1 MMTRSPN
8 PKKNQEPSNRR
19 LWLLLLARTSLALG
33 GVLLVGIIVGAWWA
47 RNYIY
52 KDLAPLV
59 QQNLEQLLGRP
70 VKVGN
75 VERFSL
81 SSLRFSSLSIPATT
95 SDQDRVV
102 AKALEVQFSPLQL
115 LLSRKLALNV
125 TLVQPNV
132 YVQQDKDG
140 GWVTA
145 QVKAGEGKGFIQ
157 TELQSLQIQD
167 GKVELMPFAA
177 PTKPKGSVILDQ
189 VGGIARFS
197 DGNQRI
203 GYDFNTQF
211 TKGGAAKIVGETQL
225 KAQQT
230 NLQLSAQNFQA
241 SDITRLIQLPI
252 ALQAG
257 SLNADLGVQIPPK
270 LSDIA
275 ITGTA
280 TANQITAKIQNIP
293 QPISNFNGKFLFQGQ
308 TVTLDNLSTNFG
320 KVPIL
325 ANGTINTKTGFN
337 VSAQIKPV
345 TTKNILDTLKVNSSV
360 PASGEIQANVK
371 ILGAL
376 EQPVVSG
383 TVSNTK
389 PIQVDRIQ
397 FNTVNTDFRLNASKT
412 ASQLTVSNL
421 KIIPAAGG
429 QITGGGQANLGT
441 KDGVI
446 FNAQADGISGDI
458 LARSYGVTL
467 PIAVGNVSAKAQISG
482 SLRKQPLK
490 LDISNVQIT
499 PPAGGK
505 ITANG
510 QIQLAPQGEVGVDI
524 QAQGIPGNAIAQ
536 GYGIST
542 PINVGGISANAKITG
557 SLGTPLN
564 VNVSR
569 VQANPDVGG
578 QIKASGQIQLASQ
591 GRVALNVQAQNI
603 PGDTIAKAYNSS
615 PSITIGNV
623 LANAN
628 ISGTLNNLQ
637 AVARVQAPSAT
648 YPTSGRVFVIKQGE
662 NIVFPDAVV
671 NVAGETIRARGQV
684 AQQRWQAFVNA
695 QQLQLSRFGEI
706 PPQFQGVLNNV
717 ALNLS
722 GSTASFQPSSIQAK
736 GQARLNIAGGT
747 VNLKNVSFDAGRWQV
762 LANVSQIQVNRF
774 SPQLGGRL
782 NSNIQLAGTAKS
794 FQLADI
800 RAAGQIRVSQGLAL
814 LAQPLTA
821 QFQWNGQQ
829 IIVENASTPGLR
841 ANGAIAIQTPPT
853 GAPQITGFDLNVLAE
868 NFNLQNTGFKVPGDV
883 AIAGRLDFKGKVTGT
898 PDVPQANGNI
908 RLRNFNVS
916 NLAFDPL
923 LTGNVNFQG
932 GQGASLRLAG
942 KQDQIALNL
951 GADYRPTSFLVQRDG
966 AVTTGRTEG
975 DNLFINA
982 QQFPIALVGGF
993 LPNNQ
998 LKPLAGQ
1005 LSGNLVVNLNNYAIA
1020 GDVAIAK
1027 PRVARVAADEF
1038 RGNINYADGT
1048 ASLANGQLR
1057 IGDSNIALSGNVQT
1071 GNDPQFQFQ
1080 ANFAQ
1085 AKIQRLLQAFNIFDF
1100 KDLGTGLQPPT
1111 LAGAE
1116 ALPTESISLPDADL
1130 KTQLAYFSNIT
1141 TAIAKERQAQ
1151 TKQTPSLPSLAEL
1164 TGALS
1169 GAITANGSLK
1179 SGLNVGFNFQGANWQ
1194 WGNYSINQVVAQGT
1208 FADGIVTLSP
1218 LSVGINQGLV
1228 AFSGQLGTD
1237 QLSGKLN
1244 VASLPLSL
1252 LEPFIEKY
1260 PVDITGN
1267 VNADATLAGSL
1278 QDPTVQGKVAL
1289 ANATLNKQPV
1299 QTGQVN
1305 FDYNK
1310 ARLNF
1315 DSTLLVTGTQPV
1327 AVTGSV
1333 PAPLPFAKVQPDSNQ
1348 ISINANVQNEG
1359 LALLNLLTNNQVAWV
1374 DGQGKVDLNVQGTLT
1389 EPVINGNATFNN
1401 ATFSAQALSDPLTNV
1416 TGTALFNGRTISV
1429 ENIQGNYNQGQVN
1442 VSGILPIFDPQ
1453 QAAANPLTV
1462 SIADKLNFKLAGL
1475 YEGGVGGDVVIRG
1488 TALKPVIGGE
1498 IQLSNGQVIIG
1509 NSAAAKKKSTA
1520 TAEADTKVINLDRQ
1534 QLNPNATPTADNN
1547 ANPVVTADGSTNPVA
1562 TADASSSAATPPNL
1576 PVEFADLKL
1585 ILGKDI
1591 RVTTQSFLSFVPGG
1605 AALSQPLLKFD
1616 AKGDLTINGTL
1627 AKPLPEG
1634 VIRLTGGGLS
1644 LFSTQFTLARG
1655 YEQTARFTPSQG
1667 LDPTLDVRL
1676 TAIVPEASARNTQT
1690 LESPLSSEVSDVS
1703 VNNFGTLRSVTVQ
1716 ARVDGPASKLG
1727 ENLELTSEPSR
1738 GKGEIVALLGGSIL
1752 GSFGQADAGQ
1762 GLTNFASST
1771 ILGSLQGTITAI
1783 GQAVGFSEFRI
1794 FPTPSINNEDSK
1806 ASRASILNLSA
1817 EGVFDI
1823 SKNFSAS
1830 LSRALSSDDSF
1841 RLNVLYRVNDEILMR
1856 GSTDVG
1862 DDNQLQVEYETRF

>member
-1 MMTRSPN
+1 MTRSPN
-8 PKKNQEPSNRR
+8 SENNQEPSNRR
-19 LWLLLLARTSLALG
+19 LWLLLLGRTSLALG

-47 RNYIY
+47 RNYVY

-81 SSLRFSSLSIPATT
+81 SSLRFSSLSIPATP
-95 SDQDRVV
+95 SDADRVV
-102 AKALEVQFSPLQL
+102 AKALDVQFSPLQL
-115 LLSRKLALNV
+115 LLTRKLALNV

-132 YVQQDKDG
+132 YIQQDKDG
-140 GWVTA
+140 RWVTA
-145 QVKAGEGKGFIQ
+145 QVKAGEGQGFIQ

-167 GKVELMPFAA
+167 GNIELMPFTA
-177 PTKPKGSVILDQ
+177 PTKSKGSVILDR

-197 DGNQRI
+197 DQNQRI

-211 TKGGAAKIVGETQL
+211 TRGGTAKIVGETQV

-230 NLQLSAQNFQA
+230 NLQLQAQNLQA
-241 SDITRLIQLPI
+241 SDITRLVQLPI

-257 SLNADLGVQIPPK
+257 YLNADLGVQIPPK

-293 QPISNFNGKFLFQGQ
+293 QPVSNFNGKFLFQGQ

-320 KVPIL
+320 KIPIQ
-325 ANGTINTKTGFN
+325 ANGTINTQTGFN
-337 VSAQIKPV
+337 VSALIKPV
-345 TTKNILDTLKVNSSV
+345 TAKNILDTLKVNSSV
-360 PASGEIQANVK
+360 PASGEIQAK
-371 ILGAL
+371 IQVGGAL

-389 PIQVDRIQ
+389 PIQVDRIR
-397 FNTVNTDFRLNASKT
+397 FNTINTDFRLNASKT
-412 ASQLTVSNL
+412 ASQLAVSNL
-421 KIIPAAGG
+421 KIVPAAGG
-429 QITGGGQANLGT
+429 QIIGGGQANLGT

-458 LARSYGVTL
+458 LARTYGVTL

-490 LDISNVQIT
+490 LDVSNVQIT
-499 PPAGGK
+499 PPAGGQ

-510 QIQLAPQGEVGVDI
+510 QIQLAPQGQVGVDI

-542 PINVGGISANAKITG
+542 PINVGGISANAKISG

-578 QIKASGQIQLASQ
+578 QVTASGRVQLAPQ
-591 GRVALNVQAQNI
+591 GRVALNVQAKNI
-603 PGDTIAKAYNSS
+603 PGDAIAKAYNSS

-623 LANAN
+623 SANAD
-628 ISGTLNNLQ
+628 ISGTLSNLQ
-637 AVARVQAPSAT
+637 TVARVQAPSAT
-648 YPTSGRVFVIKQGE
+648 YPTSGRVVVTKQGE

-671 NVAGETIRARGQV
+671 NVAGGTITAQGQL
-684 AQQRWQAFVNA
+684 AQQRWQ
-695 QQLQLSRFGEI
+695 
-706 PPQFQGVLNNV
+706 
-717 ALNLS
+717 
-722 GSTASFQPSSIQAK
+722 GSVKT
-736 GQARLNIAGGT
+736 
-747 VNLKNVSFDAGRWQV
+747 
-762 LANVSQIQVNRF
+762 SQIQLSRF
-774 SPQLGGRL
+774 SPQLRGRL
-782 NSNIQLAGTAKS
+782 NSNIQLAGTTQS

-800 RAAGQIRVSQGLAL
+800 RAAGQISLPQGIAQLAK
-814 LAQPLTA
+814 PLTA
-821 QFQWNGQQ
+821 RFQWNGQQ
-829 IIVENASTPGLR
+829 IIVENASTAGFT
-841 ANGAIAIQTPPT
+841 ANGAIAIQSPPT
-853 GAPQITGFDLNVLAE
+853 GAPQIAGFDLNVLAQ

-883 AIAGRLDFKGKVTGT
+883 AIAGRLDFNGKVTGT

-932 GQGASLRLAG
+932 GQGGSLRLAG
-942 KQDQIALNL
+942 KQDRIALNL
-951 GADYRPTSFLVQRDG
+951 GADYRPTSFLVKRDE

-975 DNLFINA
+975 DNLIINA

-998 LKPLAGQ
+998 LKPLGGQ

-1020 GDVAIAK
+1020 GDVAIAG

-1048 ASLANGQLR
+1048 ASLANGLLR
-1057 IGDSNIALSGNVQT
+1057 IGDSNIALSGNVQA

-1085 AKIQRLLQAFNIFDF
+1085 ANIQRLLQAFNIFDF
-1100 KDLGTGLQPPT
+1100 QDLSTGLQPPT

-1116 ALPTESISLPDADL
+1116 ALETEPVSLPNADL

-1141 TAIAKERQAQ
+1141 TAIAKEQQAE
-1151 TKQTPSLPSLAEL
+1151 TKQTASLPSLAEL

-1194 WGNYSINQVVAQGT
+1194 WGNYSINPVVAQGT
-1208 FADGIVTLSP
+1208 FADGIVTLAP
-1218 LSVGINQGLV
+1218 LSVGIDRGLV
-1228 AFSGQLGTD
+1228 AFSGQLGTE
-1237 QLSGKLN
+1237 QVSGKLN

-1278 QDPTVQGKVAL
+1278 QDPRVQGKVAL

-1305 FDYNK
+1305 FDYNN

-1327 AVTGSV
+1327 AITGSV

-1348 ISINANVQNEG
+1348 INIDANVQNEG

-1374 DGQGKVDLNVQGTLT
+1374 DGQGKVDLNVKGTLT
-1389 EPVINGNATFNN
+1389 EPIINGNATFNN

-1416 TGTALFNGRTISV
+1416 TGTALFNGSTVSV
-1429 ENIQGNYNQGQVN
+1429 ENIQGNYNQGQVTA
-1442 VSGILPIFDPQ
+1442 SGILPIFDAQ

-1498 IQLSNGQVIIG
+1498 IQLSDGQVIIG
-1509 NSAAAKKKSTA
+1509 NSPTTAKKSAA
-1520 TAEADTKVINLDRQ
+1520 TAESNTKVINLDRQ
-1534 QLNPNATPTADNN
+1534 QVNPNATPTAENN
-1547 ANPVVTADGSTNPVA
+1547 ANSVATADGSTNSVA
-1562 TADASSSAATPPNL
+1562 TTDASTNTATPPNL
-1576 PVEFADLKL
+1576 PVTFADLKL

-1605 AALSQPLLKFD
+1605 AALSQPLLRFD
-1616 AKGDLTINGTL
+1616 ATGDLTINGTL
-1627 AKPLPEG
+1627 AKPLPQG
-1634 VIRLTGGGLS
+1634 TIRLTGGRLS
-1644 LFSTQFTLARG
+1644 LFSTEFTLARG

-1716 ARVDGPASKLG
+1716 ARVNGPASKLG

-1738 GKGEIVALLGGSIL
+1738 SKGEIVALLGGSIL

-1794 FPTPSINNEDSK
+1794 FPTPSINNDESK
-1806 ASRASILNLSA
+1806 TSRASILNLSA

-1823 SKNFSAS
+1823 NKNFSAS
-1830 LSRALSSDDSF
+1830 LSRALSSDESF
-1841 RLNVLYRVNDEILMR
+1841 RFNVLYRVNDEILMR

-1862 DDNQLQVEYETRF
+1862 DENQLQVEYETRF

>member
-1 MMTRSPN
+1 MTRSPN
-8 PKKNQEPSNRR
+8 SENNQEPSNRR
-19 LWLLLLARTSLALG
+19 LWLLLLGRTSLALG

-47 RNYIY
+47 RNYVY

-81 SSLRFSSLSIPATT
+81 SSLRFSSLSIPATPN
-95 SDQDRVV
+95 DADRVV
-102 AKALEVQFSPLQL
+102 AKALDVQFSPLQL
-115 LLSRKLALNV
+115 LLTRKLVLDV

-132 YVQQDKDG
+132 YIQQDKDG
-140 GWVTA
+140 RWVTA

-167 GKVELMPFAA
+167 GNIELMPFAA
-177 PTKPKGSVILDQ
+177 PTKPKGSVILDR

-197 DGNQRI
+197 DQNQRI

-211 TKGGAAKIVGETQL
+211 TRGGAAKIVGETQV

-230 NLQLSAQNFQA
+230 NLQLSAQNLQA

-257 SLNADLGVQIPPK
+257 YLNADLGVQIPPK

-280 TANQITAKIQNIP
+280 TANQITAKIQNLP
-293 QPISNFNGKFLFQGQ
+293 QPVSNFNGKFLFEGQ
-308 TVTLDNLSTNFG
+308 TVTLDSLSTNFG
-320 KVPIL
+320 KVPIV
-325 ANGTINTKTGFN
+325 ANGTINTQTGFN

-345 TTKNILDTLKVNSSV
+345 TAKNILDTLKVNSSV
-360 PASGEIQANVK
+360 PASGEIQAK
-371 ILGAL
+371 IQVGGAL

-397 FNTVNTDFRLNASKT
+397 FNTINTDFRLNASKT

-421 KIIPAAGG
+421 KIVPAAGG
-429 QITGGGQANLGT
+429 QIIGGGQANLGT

-458 LARSYGVTL
+458 LAKSYGVTL

-490 LDISNVQIT
+490 LDVSSVQIT
-499 PPAGGK
+499 PPAGGQ

-510 QIQLAPQGEVGVDI
+510 QIQLAPQGQVGVDI

-542 PINVGGISANAKITG
+542 PINVGGISANAKISG

-578 QIKASGQIQLASQ
+578 QVTASGRVQLAPQ

-603 PGDTIAKAYNSS
+603 PGDAIAKAYNSS

-623 LANAN
+623 SANAD
-628 ISGTLNNLQ
+628 ISGTLSNLQ
-637 AVARVQAPSAT
+637 TVARVQAPKAT
-648 YPTSGRVFVIKQGE
+648 YPTSGRVVVTKQGE

-671 NVAGETIRARGQV
+671 NVAGGTITAQGQL
-684 AQQRWQAFVNA
+684 AQQRWQ
-695 QQLQLSRFGEI
+695 
-706 PPQFQGVLNNV
+706 
-717 ALNLS
+717 
-722 GSTASFQPSSIQAK
+722 
-736 GQARLNIAGGT
+736 GT
-747 VNLKNVSFDAGRWQV
+747 VKT
-762 LANVSQIQVNRF
+762 SQIQLSRF
-774 SPQLGGRL
+774 SPQLRGRL
-782 NSNIQLAGTAKS
+782 NSNIQLAGTTQS

-800 RAAGQIRVSQGLAL
+800 RAAGQISLPQGVAQLAK
-814 LAQPLTA
+814 PLTA
-821 QFQWNGQQ
+821 RFQWNGQQ
-829 IIVENASTPGLR
+829 IIVENASTPGFS
-841 ANGAIAIQTPPT
+841 ANGAIAIQSPPT
-853 GAPQITGFDLNVLAE
+853 GAPQIAGFDLNVLAQ

-883 AIAGRLDFKGKVTGT
+883 AIAGRLDFNGKVTGT

-916 NLAFDPL
+916 NLAFDRL

-932 GQGASLRLAG
+932 GQGGSLRLAG
-942 KQDQIALNL
+942 KQDRIALNL
-951 GADYRPTSFLVQRDG
+951 GADYRPTSFLVKRDE

-975 DNLFINA
+975 DNLIINA

-998 LKPLAGQ
+998 LKPLGGQ

-1020 GDVAIAK
+1020 GDVAIAG

-1038 RGNINYADGT
+1038 RGSINYADGT
-1048 ASLANGQLR
+1048 ASLANGQLL
-1057 IGDSNIALSGNVQT
+1057 IGGSNIALSGNVQT

-1085 AKIQRLLQAFNIFDF
+1085 ANIQRLLQAFNIFDF
-1100 KDLGTGLQPPT
+1100 KDLSTGLQPPT

-1116 ALPTESISLPDADL
+1116 VLDTKPISLPNADL

-1141 TAIAKERQAQ
+1141 TALAKEQQAE
-1151 TKQTPSLPSLAEL
+1151 TKKTASLPSLAEL

-1194 WGNYSINQVVAQGT
+1194 WGNYSINPVVAQGT

-1218 LSVGINQGLV
+1218 LSVGIDRGLV
-1228 AFSGQLGTD
+1228 SFSGQLGTD

-1278 QDPTVQGKVAL
+1278 QDPRVQGKVAL

-1305 FDYNK
+1305 FDYNN

-1327 AVTGSV
+1327 AITGSV

-1348 ISINANVQNEG
+1348 INIDANVQNEG

-1374 DGQGKVDLNVQGTLT
+1374 DGQGKVDLNVKGTLT
-1389 EPVINGNATFNN
+1389 EPIINGNATFNN

-1416 TGTALFNGRTISV
+1416 TGTAQFNGKTVSV
-1429 ENIQGNYNQGQVN
+1429 ENIQGNYNQGQVTA
-1442 VSGILPIFDPQ
+1442 SGILPIFDAQ

-1498 IQLSNGQVIIG
+1498 IQLSDGQVIIG
-1509 NSAAAKKKSTA
+1509 NSPTTAKKSAA
-1520 TAEADTKVINLDRQ
+1520 TAESNTKVINLDRQ
-1534 QLNPNATPTADNN
+1534 QVNQVNPNATPTAENN
-1547 ANPVVTADGSTNPVA
+1547 ANPVATVDGSTNPVVTVDGSTNPVA
-1562 TADASSSAATPPNL
+1562 TADTSTSAATPPNL

-1591 RVTTQSFLSFVPGG
+1591 RVATQSLLSFVPGG
-1605 AALSQPLLKFD
+1605 AALSQPLLRFD
-1616 AKGDLTINGTL
+1616 ATGDLTINGTL
-1627 AKPLPEG
+1627 AKPLPQG
-1634 VIRLTGGGLS
+1634 VIRLTGGRLS
-1644 LFSTQFTLARG
+1644 LFSTEFTLARG

-1716 ARVDGPASKLG
+1716 ARVNGPASKLG

-1738 GKGEIVALLGGSIL
+1738 SKGEIVALLGGSIL
-1752 GSFGQADAGQ
+1752 GSFGQQADAGQ

-1794 FPTPSINNEDSK
+1794 FPTPSINNDESK
-1806 ASRASILNLSA
+1806 TSRTSILNLSA

-1823 SKNFSAS
+1823 NKNFSAS

-1841 RLNVLYRVNDEILMR
+1841 RFNVLYRVNDEILMR

>member
-1 MMTRSPN
+1 MTRSPN
-8 PKKNQEPSNRR
+8 SNKNQEPSNRR
-19 LWLLLLARTSLALG
+19 LWLLLLGRTSLALG
-33 GVLLVGIIVGAWWA
+33 GVLLIGIIVGAWWA

-59 QQNLEQLLGRP
+59 QQNLEQLLERP

-81 SSLRFSSLSIPATT
+81 SSLRFSSLSIPATA
-95 SDQDRVV
+95 SDQDQVV

-115 LLSRKLALNV
+115 LLSRKLLLDV
-125 TLVQPNV
+125 TLVQPSV
-132 YVQQDKDG
+132 YIQQDKDG
-140 GWVTA
+140 RWVTA

-157 TELQSLQIQD
+157 TQLQTLQIQD

-189 VGGIARFS
+189 VGGVARFS
-197 DGNQRI
+197 DQNQRI
-203 GYDFNTQF
+203 GYDINTQL
-211 TKGGAAKIVGETQL
+211 TRGGAVKIVGETQV

-230 NLQLSAQNFQA
+230 NLQLSTQNLQA
-241 SDITRLIQLPI
+241 SEITRLIQLPI

-257 SLNADLGVQIPPK
+257 YLNADLGVQIPPK

-280 TANQITAKIQNIP
+280 TANQITAKIPNIP

-320 KVPIL
+320 KIPIL
-325 ANGTINTKTGFN
+325 ANGTINTQTGFN

-345 TTKNILDTLKVNSSV
+345 TAKNILDTLKVNSSV
-360 PASGEIQANVK
+360 PASGEIQANIQVG
-371 ILGAL
+371 GAL

-389 PIQVDRIQ
+389 PIQVDRVQ
-397 FNTVNTDFRLNASKT
+397 FNTINTNFRLNASKT
-412 ASQLTVSNL
+412 ASQLAVSNL
-421 KIIPAAGG
+421 RIIPAAGG

-458 LARSYGVTL
+458 LARTYGVTL

-490 LDISNVQIT
+490 LDVSNVQIT

-510 QIQLAPQGEVGVDI
+510 QIQLAPQGQVGVDI

-536 GYGIST
+536 GYNIST

-578 QIKASGQIQLASQ
+578 QVTASGRIQLAPQ
-591 GRVALNVQAQNI
+591 GRVALNVQAKNI
-603 PGDTIAKAYNSS
+603 PGDAIAKAYNSS

-623 LANAN
+623 SANAD
-628 ISGTLNNLQ
+628 ISGTLSNLQ
-637 AVARVQAPSAT
+637 TVARVQAPSAT
-648 YPTSGRVFVIKQGE
+648 YPTTGRVVVTKQGE

-671 NVAGETIRARGQV
+671 NVAGGTIRARGEI
-684 AQQRWQAFVNA
+684 AQQRWQ
-695 QQLQLSRFGEI
+695 
-706 PPQFQGVLNNV
+706 
-717 ALNLS
+717 
-722 GSTASFQPSSIQAK
+722 GSVKT
-736 GQARLNIAGGT
+736 
-747 VNLKNVSFDAGRWQV
+747 
-762 LANVSQIQVNRF
+762 SQIQLSRF
-774 SPQLGGRL
+774 SPQLRGRL
-782 NSNIQLAGTAKS
+782 NSNIQLAGTTQS

-800 RAAGQIRVSQGLAL
+800 RAAGQISLPQGVAQLAK
-814 LAQPLTA
+814 PLTA

-829 IIVENASTPGLR
+829 IIVENAGTPGLR
-841 ANGAIAIQTPPT
+841 ANGAIAIQSPST
-853 GAPQITGFDLNVLAE
+853 GAPQIAGFNLNVLAE

-883 AIAGRLDFKGKVTGT
+883 GIAGRLDFNGKVTGT

-942 KQDQIALNL
+942 KQDRIALNL
-951 GADYRPTSFLVQRDG
+951 GADYRPTSFLVRRDG

-982 QQFPIALVGGF
+982 QQFPIALVGSF

-1020 GDVAIAK
+1020 GDVAIAG

-1048 ASLANGQLR
+1048 ASLANGLLR

-1100 KDLGTGLQPPT
+1100 KDLSSGLQPPT

-1116 ALPTESISLPDADL
+1116 ALQTESVSLPNADL

-1141 TAIAKERQAQ
+1141 TELAKEQQAQ

-1164 TGALS
+1164 KGALN

-1228 AFSGQLGTD
+1228 AFSGQLGTE
-1237 QLSGKLN
+1237 QVSGKLN

-1267 VNADATLAGSL
+1267 INADATLAGSL
-1278 QDPTVQGKVAL
+1278 QDPRVQGKVAL

-1299 QTGQVN
+1299 QTGEVN

-1374 DGQGKVDLNVQGTLT
+1374 DGQGKVDLNVRGTLN

-1429 ENIQGNYNQGQVN
+1429 ENIQGNYNQGQVT

-1498 IQLSNGQVIIG
+1498 IQLSDGQVIIG
-1509 NSAAAKKKSTA
+1509 NSAAAKKKSAA

-1534 QLNPNATPTADNN
+1534 QVNSNATPTADNN
-1547 ANPVVTADGSTNPVA
+1547 NNANPVVTVDGSTNPVVTADAST
-1562 TADASSSAATPPNL
+1562 SAATPPNL

-1605 AALSQPLLKFD
+1605 AALSQPLLRFD

-1676 TAIVPEASARNTQT
+1676 TAIVPETSARNTQT

-1716 ARVDGPASKLG
+1716 ARVNGPASKLG

-1738 GKGEIVALLGGSIL
+1738 SKGEIVALLGGSIL

-1794 FPTPSINNEDSK
+1794 FPTPSINNDESK
-1806 ASRASILNLSA
+1806 TSRASILNLSA

-1823 SKNFSAS
+1823 NKNFSAS
-1830 LSRALSSDDSF
+1830 LSRALSSSDESF
-1841 RLNVLYRVNDEILMR
+1841 RFNVLYRVNDEILMR

>member
-1 MMTRSPN
+1 MTRSPN
-8 PKKNQEPSNRR
+8 SEKNQKSSNRR
-19 LWLLLLARTSLALG
+19 LWLLLLGRTSLALG
-33 GVLLVGIIVGAWWA
+33 GVLLIGIIVGAWWA
-47 RNYIY
+47 RNYVY

-81 SSLRFSSLSIPATT
+81 SSLRFSSLSIPATA
-95 SDQDRVV
+95 SDQDQVV

-115 LLSRKLALNV
+115 LLRRKLVLDV
-125 TLVQPNV
+125 TLIQPNV

-140 GWVTA
+140 RWVTA

-167 GKVELMPFAA
+167 GDIELMPFPA

-203 GYDFNTQF
+203 GYDFNTQL
-211 TKGGAAKIVGETQL
+211 TKGGAVKIVGETQL

-230 NLQLSAQNFQA
+230 NLQLSAQNLQV
-241 SDITRLIQLPI
+241 SEIVRLIQLPI

-257 SLNADLGVQIPPK
+257 YLNADLGVQIPPK

-325 ANGTINTKTGFN
+325 ANGTINTQTGFN

-345 TTKNILDTLKVNSSV
+345 TAKNILDTLKVNSSV

-376 EQPVVSG
+376 QQPVVSG
-383 TVSNTK
+383 TVNNTK

-397 FNTVNTDFRLNASKT
+397 FKTINTDFRLNASQT

-421 KIIPAAGG
+421 KIVPAAGG
-429 QITGGGQANLGT
+429 QITGGGQANLGA

-490 LDISNVQIT
+490 LDVSNVQIT
-499 PPAGGK
+499 PPAGGQ

-510 QIQLAPQGEVGVDI
+510 QIQLAPQGQVGVDI

-542 PINVGGISANAKITG
+542 PINVGGISANAKISG

-564 VNVSR
+564 VYVSR
-569 VQANPDVGG
+569 VQANPEVGG
-578 QIKASGQIQLASQ
+578 QVTASGRVQLAPQ
-591 GRVALNVQAQNI
+591 GRVALIVQAKNI
-603 PGDTIAKAYNSS
+603 PGDAIAKAYNSS
-615 PSITIGNV
+615 PSIAIGNV
-623 LANAN
+623 SANAD
-628 ISGTLNNLQ
+628 ISGTLSNLQ
-637 AVARVQAPSAT
+637 TVARVQAPSAT
-648 YPTSGRVFVIKQGE
+648 YPTTGRVVVTKQGE

-671 NVAGETIRARGQV
+671 NVAGGTIRARGEI
-684 AQQRWQAFVNA
+684 AQQRWQ
-695 QQLQLSRFGEI
+695 
-706 PPQFQGVLNNV
+706 
-717 ALNLS
+717 
-722 GSTASFQPSSIQAK
+722 GSVKT
-736 GQARLNIAGGT
+736 
-747 VNLKNVSFDAGRWQV
+747 
-762 LANVSQIQVNRF
+762 SQIQLSRF
-774 SPQLGGRL
+774 SPQLRGRL
-782 NSNIQLAGTAKS
+782 NSNIQLAGTTQS

-800 RAAGQIRVSQGLAL
+800 RAAGQISLPQGIAQLAK
-814 LAQPLTA
+814 PLTA

-841 ANGAIAIQTPPT
+841 ANGAIAIQSPPT
-853 GAPQITGFDLNVLAE
+853 GAPQIAGFDLNVLAQ

-883 AIAGRLDFKGKVTGT
+883 AIAGRLDFNGKVTGT

-932 GQGASLRLAG
+932 GQGATLRLAG
-942 KQDQIALNL
+942 KQDRIALNL
-951 GADYRPTSFLVQRDG
+951 GADYRPTSFLVKRDE
-966 AVTTGRTEG
+966 AVTTGRSEG
-975 DNLFINA
+975 DNLIVNA

-1020 GDVAIAK
+1020 GDVAIAG

-1038 RGNINYADGT
+1038 RGSINYADGT

-1100 KDLGTGLQPPT
+1100 QDLGTGLQLPT

-1116 ALPTESISLPDADL
+1116 ALETESISLPNADL

-1141 TAIAKERQAQ
+1141 TAIAKERQAE

-1164 TGALS
+1164 TGALN

-1228 AFSGQLGTD
+1228 AFSGQLGTE

-1252 LEPFIEKY
+1252 LEPFFEKY

-1278 QDPTVQGKVAL
+1278 QDPRVQGKVAL

-1374 DGQGKVDLNVQGTLT
+1374 DGQGKVDLNVQGTLN
-1389 EPVINGNATFNN
+1389 EPILNGNATLNN
-1401 ATFSAQALSDPLTNV
+1401 ATFRAQALSDPLTNV

-1453 QAAANPLTV
+1453 QATANPLTV

-1509 NSAAAKKKSTA
+1509 NSAAAKKKSAA

-1534 QLNPNATPTADNN
+1534 QVNPNVTPTAENN
-1547 ANPVVTADGSTNPVA
+1547 ANPVVTVDGSTNPVV
-1562 TADASSSAATPPNL
+1562 TADASTSAATPPNL

-1585 ILGKDI
+1585 TLGKDI

-1605 AALSQPLLKFD
+1605 AALSQPLLRFD

-1634 VIRLTGGGLS
+1634 VIRLTGGRLS
-1644 LFSTQFTLARG
+1644 LFSTEFTLARG
-1655 YEQTARFTPSQG
+1655 YEQTARFIPSQG

-1676 TAIVPEASARNTQT
+1676 TAIVPETSAKNTQT

-1716 ARVDGPASKLG
+1716 ARVNGPASKLG
-1727 ENLELTSEPSR
+1727 DNLELTSEPSR
-1738 GKGEIVALLGGSIL
+1738 SKGEIVALLGGSIL

-1794 FPTPSINNEDSK
+1794 FPTPSINNEESK

-1841 RLNVLYRVNDEILMR
+1841 RFNVLYRVNDEILMR

>member
-1 MMTRSPN
+1 MTRSPN
-8 PKKNQEPSNRR
+8 SENNQKPSNRR
-19 LWLLLLARTSLALG
+19 LWLLLLGRTSLALG
-33 GVLLVGIIVGAWWA
+33 GVLLIGIIVGAWWA
-47 RNYIY
+47 RNYVY

-81 SSLRFSSLSIPATT
+81 SSLRFSSLSIPATA
-95 SDQDRVV
+95 SDRDQVV

-115 LLSRKLALNV
+115 LLSRKLVLDV
-125 TLVQPNV
+125 TLIQPNV

-140 GWVTA
+140 RWVTA

-157 TELQSLQIQD
+157 TELESLQIQD
-167 GKVELMPFAA
+167 GDIELMPFPA

-203 GYDFNTQF
+203 GYDFNTQL
-211 TKGGAAKIVGETQL
+211 TRGGAVKIVGETQL

-230 NLQLSAQNFQA
+230 NLQLSAQNLQVSEIA
-241 SDITRLIQLPI
+241 RLIQLPI

-257 SLNADLGVQIPPK
+257 YLNADLGVQIPPK

-280 TANQITAKIQNIP
+280 TANQIIAKIQNIP

-325 ANGTINTKTGFN
+325 ANGTINTQTGFN

-345 TTKNILDTLKVNSSV
+345 TAKNILDTLKVNSSV

-376 EQPVVSG
+376 QQPVVSG
-383 TVSNTK
+383 TVNNTK

-397 FNTVNTDFRLNASKT
+397 FKTINTDFRLNASQT

-421 KIIPAAGG
+421 KIVPAAGG
-429 QITGGGQANLGT
+429 QITGGGQANLGA
-441 KDGVI
+441 KDGVR

-490 LDISNVQIT
+490 LDVSNVQIT
-499 PPAGGK
+499 PSAGGQ

-510 QIQLAPQGEVGVDI
+510 QIQLAPQGQVGVDI

-542 PINVGGISANAKITG
+542 PINVGGISANAKISG

-564 VNVSR
+564 VYVSR
-569 VQANPDVGG
+569 VQANPEVGG
-578 QIKASGQIQLASQ
+578 QVTASGRVQLAPQ
-591 GRVALNVQAQNI
+591 GRVALIVQAKNI
-603 PGDTIAKAYNSS
+603 PGDAIAKAYNSS
-615 PSITIGNV
+615 PSIAIGNV
-623 LANAN
+623 SANAD
-628 ISGTLNNLQ
+628 ISGTLSNLQ
-637 AVARVQAPSAT
+637 TVARVQAPSAT
-648 YPTSGRVFVIKQGE
+648 YPTTGRVVVTKQGE

-671 NVAGETIRARGQV
+671 NVAGGTIRARGEI
-684 AQQRWQAFVNA
+684 AQQRWQ
-695 QQLQLSRFGEI
+695 
-706 PPQFQGVLNNV
+706 
-717 ALNLS
+717 
-722 GSTASFQPSSIQAK
+722 GSVKT
-736 GQARLNIAGGT
+736 
-747 VNLKNVSFDAGRWQV
+747 
-762 LANVSQIQVNRF
+762 SQIQLSRF
-774 SPQLGGRL
+774 SPQLRGRL
-782 NSNIQLAGTAKS
+782 NSNIQLAGTTQS

-800 RAAGQIRVSQGLAL
+800 RAAGQISLPQGIAQLAK
-814 LAQPLTA
+814 PLTA

-841 ANGAIAIQTPPT
+841 ANGAIAIQSPPT
-853 GAPQITGFDLNVLAE
+853 GAPQIAGFDLNVLAQ

-883 AIAGRLDFKGKVTGT
+883 AIAGRLDFNGKVTGT

-932 GQGASLRLAG
+932 GQGATLRLAG
-942 KQDQIALNL
+942 KQDRIALNL
-951 GADYRPTSFLVQRDG
+951 GADYRPTSFLVKRDE

-975 DNLFINA
+975 DNLIVNA
-982 QQFPIALVGGF
+982 QQFPIALVGSF

-1020 GDVAIAK
+1020 GDVAIAG

-1038 RGNINYADGT
+1038 RGSINYADGT
-1048 ASLANGQLR
+1048 ASLANGLLR

-1100 KDLGTGLQPPT
+1100 KDLSTGLQPPT

-1116 ALPTESISLPDADL
+1116 ALETESVSLPNADL
-1130 KTQLAYFSNIT
+1130 KTQLTYFSNIT
-1141 TAIAKERQAQ
+1141 AAIAKERQAE

-1164 TGALS
+1164 TGALN

-1228 AFSGQLGTD
+1228 AFSGQLGTE

-1278 QDPTVQGKVAL
+1278 QDPRVQGKVAL

-1374 DGQGKVDLNVQGTLT
+1374 DGQGKVDLNVQGTLN
-1389 EPVINGNATFNN
+1389 EPIINGNATLNN
-1401 ATFSAQALSDPLTNV
+1401 ATFRAQALSDPLTNV

-1453 QAAANPLTV
+1453 QATANPLTV

-1509 NSAAAKKKSTA
+1509 NSAAAKKKSAA

-1534 QLNPNATPTADNN
+1534 QVNPNVTPTAENN
-1547 ANPVVTADGSTNPVA
+1547 ANPVVTVDGSTNPVV
-1562 TADASSSAATPPNL
+1562 TADASTSAATPPNL

-1585 ILGKDI
+1585 TLGKDI

-1605 AALSQPLLKFD
+1605 AALSQPLLRFD

-1634 VIRLTGGGLS
+1634 VIRLTGGRLS
-1644 LFSTQFTLARG
+1644 LFSTEFTLARG
-1655 YEQTARFTPSQG
+1655 YEQTARFIPSQG

-1676 TAIVPEASARNTQT
+1676 TAIVPETSARNTQT

-1716 ARVDGPASKLG
+1716 ARVNGSASKLG
-1727 ENLELTSEPSR
+1727 DNLELTSEPSR
-1738 GKGEIVALLGGSIL
+1738 SKGEIVALLGGSIL

-1794 FPTPSINNEDSK
+1794 FPTPSTNNDESK
-1806 ASRASILNLSA
+1806 TSKASILNLSA

-1823 SKNFSAS
+1823 NKNFSAS
-1830 LSRALSSDDSF
+1830 LSRALSSNDSF
-1841 RLNVLYRVNDEILMR
+1841 RFNVLYRVNDEILMR

>member
-1 MMTRSPN
+1 MTRSPN
-8 PKKNQEPSNRR
+8 SENNQEPSNRR
-19 LWLLLLARTSLALG
+19 LWLLLLGRTSLALG
-33 GVLLVGIIVGAWWA
+33 GVLLIGIIVGAWWA
-47 RNYIY
+47 RNYVY

-81 SSLRFSSLSIPATT
+81 SSLRFSSLSIPATPT
-95 SDQDRVV
+95 DADRVV
-102 AKALEVQFSPLQL
+102 AKALDVQFSPLQL

-140 GWVTA
+140 RWVTA
-145 QVKAGEGKGFIQ
+145 QVKAGEGQGFIQ

-167 GKVELMPFAA
+167 GNVELMPFTAL
-177 PTKPKGSVILDQ
+177 TKPNGSVILDR

-197 DGNQRI
+197 DRNQRI

-211 TKGGAAKIVGETQL
+211 TRGGAAKIVGETQV

-230 NLQLSAQNFQA
+230 NLQLSAQNLQA

-257 SLNADLGVQIPPK
+257 YLNADLGVQIPPK

-293 QPISNFNGKFLFQGQ
+293 QPVSNFNGKFLFQGQ

-320 KVPIL
+320 KVPIV
-325 ANGTINTKTGFN
+325 ANGTINTQTGFN

-345 TTKNILDTLKVNSSV
+345 TAKNILDTLKVNSSV
-360 PASGEIQANVK
+360 PASGEIQAK
-371 ILGAL
+371 IQVGGAL

-397 FNTVNTDFRLNASKT
+397 FNTINTDFRLNASKT

-421 KIIPAAGG
+421 KIVPAAGG
-429 QITGGGQANLGT
+429 EITGGGQANLGA

-446 FNAQADGISGDI
+446 FNAQADGISADI

-490 LDISNVQIT
+490 LDVSNVQIT
-499 PPAGGK
+499 PPAGGQ

-542 PINVGGISANAKITG
+542 PINVGGISANAKIFG

-578 QIKASGQIQLASQ
+578 QVTASGRVQLAPQ
-591 GRVALNVQAQNI
+591 GRVALNVQAKNI
-603 PGDTIAKAYNSS
+603 PGDVIAKAYNSS

-623 LANAN
+623 SANAD
-628 ISGTLNNLQ
+628 ISGTLSNLQ
-637 AVARVQAPSAT
+637 TVARVQAPSAT
-648 YPTSGRVFVIKQGE
+648 YPTSGRVVVTKQGE

-671 NVAGETIRARGQV
+671 NVAGGTITAQGQL
-684 AQQRWQAFVNA
+684 AQQRWQ
-695 QQLQLSRFGEI
+695 
-706 PPQFQGVLNNV
+706 
-717 ALNLS
+717 
-722 GSTASFQPSSIQAK
+722 GSVKT
-736 GQARLNIAGGT
+736 
-747 VNLKNVSFDAGRWQV
+747 
-762 LANVSQIQVNRF
+762 SQIQLSRF
-774 SPQLGGRL
+774 SPQLRGRL
-782 NSNIQLAGTAKS
+782 NSNIQLAGTTQS

-800 RAAGQIRVSQGLAL
+800 RAAGQISLPQGVAQLAK
-814 LAQPLTA
+814 PLTA
-821 QFQWNGQQ
+821 RFQWNGQQ
-829 IIVENASTPGLR
+829 IIVENASTAGFT
-841 ANGAIAIQTPPT
+841 ANGAIAIQSPPT
-853 GAPQITGFDLNVLAE
+853 GTPQIAGFDLNVLAQ

-883 AIAGRLDFKGKVTGT
+883 AIAGRLDFNGKVTGT

-916 NLAFDPL
+916 NLAFDRL

-932 GQGASLRLAG
+932 GQGGSLRLAG
-942 KQDQIALNL
+942 KQDRIALNL
-951 GADYRPTSFLVQRDG
+951 GADYRPTSFLVKRDE

-975 DNLFINA
+975 DNLIINA

-998 LKPLAGQ
+998 LKPLGGQ

-1020 GDVAIAK
+1020 GDVAIAA

-1048 ASLANGQLR
+1048 ASLANGLLR
-1057 IGDSNIALSGNVQT
+1057 IGDSNIALSGNVQA

-1080 ANFAQ
+1080 ANFAE

-1100 KDLGTGLQPPT
+1100 KDLSTGLQPPT

-1116 ALPTESISLPDADL
+1116 VLETEPVSLPDADL

-1141 TAIAKERQAQ
+1141 TAIAKEQQ
-1151 TKQTPSLPSLAEL
+1151 VEKKQTASLPSLAEL

-1194 WGNYSINQVVAQGT
+1194 WGNYSINPVVAQGT

-1218 LSVGINQGLV
+1218 LSVGIDRGLV
-1228 AFSGQLGTD
+1228 AFSGQLGTE
-1237 QLSGKLN
+1237 QVSGKLN

-1267 VNADATLAGSL
+1267 VNADAILAGSL
-1278 QDPTVQGKVAL
+1278 QDPRVQGKVAL

-1305 FDYNK
+1305 FDYNN

-1348 ISINANVQNEG
+1348 INIDANVQNEG

-1374 DGQGKVDLNVQGTLT
+1374 DGQGKVDLNVKGTLT
-1389 EPVINGNATFNN
+1389 EPIINGNATFNN

-1416 TGTALFNGRTISV
+1416 TGTALFNGTTVSV
-1429 ENIQGNYNQGQVN
+1429 ENIRGNYNQGQVTA
-1442 VSGILPIFDPQ
+1442 SGILPIFDAQ

-1498 IQLSNGQVIIG
+1498 IQLSDGQVIIG
-1509 NSAAAKKKSTA
+1509 NSPTTAKKSAA
-1520 TAEADTKVINLDRQ
+1520 TAESNTKVINLDRQ
-1534 QLNPNATPTADNN
+1534 QVNPNATPAAENN
-1547 ANPVVTADGSTNPVA
+1547 PNSVATVDGSTNPVVTVDGSTNSVA
-1562 TADASSSAATPPNL
+1562 TTDASTSAATPPNL
-1576 PVEFADLKL
+1576 PVTFADLKL

-1591 RVTTQSFLSFVPGG
+1591 RVTTQSLLSFVPGG
-1605 AALSQPLLKFD
+1605 AALSQPLLRFD
-1616 AKGDLTINGTL
+1616 ATGDLTINGTL

-1634 VIRLTGGGLS
+1634 VIRLTGGRLS
-1644 LFSTQFTLARG
+1644 LFSTEFTLARG

-1716 ARVDGPASKLG
+1716 ARVNGPASKLG

-1738 GKGEIVALLGGSIL
+1738 SKGEIVALLGGSIL

-1794 FPTPSINNEDSK
+1794 FPTPSINNDESK
-1806 ASRASILNLSA
+1806 TSRASILNLSA

-1823 SKNFSAS
+1823 NKNFSAS
-1830 LSRALSSDDSF
+1830 LSRALSSDESF
-1841 RLNVLYRVNDEILMR
+1841 RFNVLYRVNDEILMR

-1862 DDNQLQVEYETRF
+1862 DENQLQVEYETRF